1 MTQNID
7 ALLAERGNTHGDYA
21 EHAAITQA
29 LKDVMRSTPGW
40 NRLNDIM
47 KETLE
52 MHAHK
57 TGRILAGNPEH
68 VDHWDDIAGY
78 ARLVSTRLT
87 PIVTATAPQA
97 HSSPVHT
104 TLTLPPDVEQEI
116 TEIAAKF
123 GANARSTDTPTS

>member
-29 LKDVMRSTPGW
+29 LKDIMRSTPGW
-40 NRLNDIM
+40 TRLNDIM

-57 TGRILAGNPEH
+57 AGRILAGDPTH
-68 VDHWDDIAGY
+68 ADHWDDIAGY

-87 PIVTATAPQA
+87 PIVAA
-97 HSSPVHT
+97 HSPTPAPHPMMREAMSII
-104 TLTLPPDVEQEI
+104 DDGAAEM
-116 TEIAAKF
+116 AAKY
-123 GANARSTDTPTS
+123 GANARNDTPTS